1 MRKIWLGA
9 LTAGLASLLLSCGGG
24 GTSDSVDARPF
35 GPGFGAAGGVG
46 VVHGLIGLVVDAN
59 TGSPI
64 SGVTVSAGSL
74 STTTDGQGN
83 FAMPTIPNGTSVV
96 SFTLAAYAPQSRTVQ
111 VISTIETSVIVQ
123 MVPNGSTSPS
133 SFDPLAAATLTV
145 TGSTAQLAI
154 GANTLR
160 HADGTAPAASNAT
173 AVLTPIGP
181 SLDAYLLPGEYVFGT
196 NSSFETF
203 GGLDVRITDNAGL
216 PLTTLTSPATIRI
229 PVNTRSGTLP
239 ASVALLRF
247 DPVTGLWV
255 QDGSATLMGSAPN
268 QFYEGTVNQTATW
281 AAAQGYTPSN
291 ISICVQDT
299 NGNPVAGARVYSD
312 GIDYSGGGTAW
323 TDASGNATV
332 AMKSG
337 GQAVIS
343 ANSPRSSNS
352 ITVPPAPTACLIMPT
367 AGMTIRLTWG
377 ASPSDLDSHLKGPN
391 NFHIAYFSPGSLS
404 NAPFAR
410 LDVDDTSSFGPE
422 VITITRLTKGVHEY
436 FVHNFSRSVS
446 PSAAGMTPSP
456 TRVEV
461 RVGSQIAIY
470 RPGTGEGANEYWRV
484 FQFTVNPD
492 CSVALSPLTN
502 SWAGPGAEPANPAG
516 SAGGA
521 ICN

>member
-1 MRKIWLGA
+1 MRKIWQGA

-24 GTSDSVDARPF
+24 GGESTGVDVRPF
-35 GPGFGAAGGVG
+35 GPGFGAFGGFSQI
-46 VVHGLIGLVVDAN
+46 HGLIGLVVDGN
-59 TGSPI
+59 TGAPLP
-64 SGVTVSAGSL
+64 GVTVAAGSL
-74 STTTDGQGN
+74 TTTTDAQGN
-83 FAMPTIPNGTSVV
+83 FTMPTIANGTSVV

-123 MVPNGSTSPS
+123 MVPNGTTSPA
-133 SFDPLAAATLTV
+133 SFDPLAVAALTV

-160 HADGTAPAASNAT
+160 HADGTDPAAGNAT

-181 SLDAYLLPGEYVFGT
+181 SLDAYLLPGEYLFGT
-196 NSSFETF
+196 NTSFETF
-203 GGLDVRITDNAGL
+203 GGLDVRITDNAGV
-216 PLTTLTSPATIRI
+216 PLTTLTGPATIRI
-229 PVNTRSGTLP
+229 PVSTRSTILP

-247 DPVTGLWV
+247 DTVTGLWV

-268 QFYEGTVNQTATW
+268 QFYEGTVNQTGTW
-281 AAAQGYTPSN
+281 TAAQAYTASN

-391 NFHIAYFSPGSLS
+391 NYHIAYFSLGSLT

-422 VITITRLTKGVHEY
+422 VITITRLTQGLNEY
-436 FVHNFSRSVS
+436 FVHNFTGANPPGITGS
-446 PSAAGMTPSP
+446 SA
-456 TRVEV
+456 RVEV
-461 RVGSQIAIY
+461 RVGTQIAIY
-470 RPGTGEGANEYWRV
+470 RPGTGEGTTNDYWRV

-492 CSVALSPLTN
+492 CSVTLNPLTN
-502 SWAGPGAEPANPAG
+502 SWAAAEPANPAG
-516 SAGGA
+516 SGGGN